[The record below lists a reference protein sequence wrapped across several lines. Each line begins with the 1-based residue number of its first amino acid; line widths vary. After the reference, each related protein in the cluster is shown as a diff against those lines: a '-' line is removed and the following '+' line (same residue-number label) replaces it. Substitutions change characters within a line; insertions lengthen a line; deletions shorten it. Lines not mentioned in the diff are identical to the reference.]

1 MPATAFIERLFPP
14 MIPVDPTGNSLLRFT
29 ARTKAA
35 PGAVAAV
42 LPFGIAGLGAD
53 AGDIVIRALV
63 FERRLGLGAFG
74 NGAGASRMKSA
85 SRGWIECARNRARN
99 RLQPMVTV
107 AIDAGNRFEQAAR
120 VRVERI
126 SEQLR
131 GRRLLHHSCRVENR
145 HVVGVLGDDSEIV
158 RDEDYGEAEATLQL
172 ADQIENLRLDRDVE
186 RGGGLVG
193 D

>member
-1 MPATAFIERLFPP
+1 

-29 ARTKAA
+29 ARTRAA
-35 PGAVAAV
+35 PGAVAGV
-42 LPFGIAGLGAD
+42 VPFGVAGLGAD

-63 FERRLGLGAFG
+63 FERRLGVGAFW

-85 SRGWIECARNRARN
+85 SGRRIECARNRARN
-99 RLQPMVTV
+99 RLQAMVTV
-107 AIDAGNRFEQAAR
+107 AVDARNRFEQAAR
-120 VRVERI
+120 VGVERI

-131 GRRLLHHSCRVENR
+131 GRRLLHYARRVEDR
-145 HVVGVLGDDSEIV
+145 HVVGVLGHDSEIV
-158 RDEDYGEAEATLQL
+158 RDENYGEAEATLQL
-172 ADQIENLRLDRDVE
+172 ADQIENLRVDGDVE